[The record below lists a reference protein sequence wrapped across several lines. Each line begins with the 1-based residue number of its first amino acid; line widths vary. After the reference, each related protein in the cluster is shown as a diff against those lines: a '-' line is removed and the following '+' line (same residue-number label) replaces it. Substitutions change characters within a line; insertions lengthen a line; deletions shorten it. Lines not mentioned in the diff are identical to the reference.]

1 MPDTPD
7 RLVRRWFEE
16 VWNQGR
22 EETIDSL
29 LAPAAK
35 IHGLPTPDNRPL
47 TGPGEFKP
55 FFRRFRTAFPDIR
68 VTVLR
73 TVTEDDL
80 VAVHYQVKGTHQGDA
95 LGFAST
101 GRAVE
106 FSGISIA
113 RIAADQI
120 AEGWNLVDFLT
131 CYQQVGVLPQL

>member
-29 LAPAAK
+29 LAPVAK

-47 TGPGEFKP
+47 IGPDEFKP

-80 VAVHYQVKGTHQGDA
+80 VAVHYQVTGTHQGDA

-131 CYQQVGVLPQL
+131 CYQQLGVLPQL